1 MRRKHV
7 ALYLLAG
14 MLALGTF
21 AVPGWTQGR
30 GGGEGP
36 GAPPRMGPPP
46 EFPGMG
52 GPGGFVLLRDFDSID
67 LNHDGQL
74 SKDEIAQWYWIR
86 LSRADTNQDQL
97 LSRAEL
103 ESQRPPEGMGR
114 GPGRGR
120 GFGPG
125 GPPSQP
131 GEGGGA
137 FSSST
142 VPAGDTEK
150 KILSVLNDM
159 NGGQRGGMMNV
170 PPDDGRWLR
179 QMVESLGVKHLVEIG
194 TSNGYSGIWFCLGMQ
209 KTGGKLTTFEIDAQ
223 RAALAR
229 ENFAKAGVE
238 GMVTLLEGDAHQ
250 RVKELKDPID
260 FLFLDADKEGYVDY
274 LNQLLPLVRPGGL
287 IVAHNI
293 NTQMADPAFIQ
304 AITTN
309 PALDTTFL
317 SIRGSGISLSLKKR

>member
-1 MRRKHV
+1 MNQKRV
-7 ALYLLAG
+7 AVYLFAG
-14 MLALGTF
+14 MAALA
-21 AVPGWTQGR
+21 APGWAQG

-46 EFPGMG
+46 GISPMG
-52 GPGGFVLLRDFDSID
+52 ELGGFSLLRDFDAID
-67 LNHDGQL
+67 QNHDGQL
-74 SKDEIAQWYWIR
+74 SKEEIAEWYWTR
-86 LSRADTNQDQL
+86 LSRADANQDQL
-97 LSRAEL
+97 LSRTEL
-103 ESQRPPEGMGR
+103 ESQRPPEGRDR

-125 GPPSQP
+125 GPPSRP
-131 GEGGGA
+131 GEEGGA
-137 FSSST
+137 WSSTT
-142 VPAGDTEK
+142 VPANETEK
-150 KILSVLNDM
+150 KILAVLSDM
-159 NGGQRGGMMNV
+159 ESAQRGGMMNV
-170 PPDDGRWLR
+170 PRDDGRWLR
-179 QMVESLGVKHLVEIG
+179 QMVESLGVQNLVEIG
-194 TSNGYSGIWFCLGMQ
+194 TSNGYSGIWFCLGLQ

-229 ENFAKAGVE
+229 ENFARAGVE
-238 GMVTLLEGDAHQ
+238 GRVTLLEGDAHQ

-260 FLFLDADKEGYVDY
+260 FLFLDADKEGYLDY

-293 NTQMADPAFIQ
+293 NPQMADPNFIQ
-304 AITTN
+304 AITTH